1 MNSAVLA
8 RGVGYAL
15 AAGLMWGLVF
25 VAPALLPDYPPPA
38 LAFGRYLAFGLVAAL
53 LAWPDRAR
61 LAVLRRQD
69 WVEALKLS
77 LVGNI
82 LYYLFLSA
90 AIQAAGVPL
99 ASVLIGTL
107 PVVIAVCANWH
118 DRSLPWS
125 RLWPSLVLIGVGIA
139 WVNRSEMARLGQ
151 GDAGRYALG
160 AALALVAV
168 AAWTWY
174 PIRNARWLQRHPG
187 LSPTTWTTA
196 QGLTTL
202 PLAALGWLCWLG
214 YGVWQQLSASSGA
227 AGMGS
232 PGGTGGIG
240 AGWGLGPRP
249 QAFVLLMLAMGLFAS
264 WLGTL
269 AWSRASRLLPTSL
282 TGQLIV
288 FETLSALTYG
298 YLHRGQWPDAG
309 TALGLVMLV
318 GGVVWGVRAF
328 QARPPEAG
336 AGPV

>member
-1 MNSAVLA
+1 MSSTVLA

-38 LAFGRYLAFGLVAAL
+38 LAFGRYLAFGLVALL
-53 LAWPDRAR
+53 LAWPDRVR
-61 LAVLRRQD
+61 LAGLRRQD
-69 WVEALKLS
+69 WMEALKLS

-82 LYYLFLSA
+82 LYYLFLST

-118 DRSLPWS
+118 DRSLPWR
-125 RLWPSLVLIGVGIA
+125 RLWPSLLLIGVGIA

-151 GDAGRYALG
+151 GDTGRYALG

-187 LSPTTWTTA
+187 LSPTTWTTV

-202 PLAALGWLCWLG
+202 PLAALGWLG
-214 YGVWQQLSASSGA
+214 YGAWQQLSASNGA
-227 AGMGS
+227 AGIGGAGS
-232 PGGTGGIG
+232 WG
-240 AGWGLGPRP
+240 GWGLGPRP
-249 QAFVLLMLAMGLFAS
+249 AFFVLLMLAMGLFAS
-264 WLGTL
+264 WLGTW

-309 TALGLVMLV
+309 TALGLVLLV

-328 QARPPEAG
+328 QAHPHPVG